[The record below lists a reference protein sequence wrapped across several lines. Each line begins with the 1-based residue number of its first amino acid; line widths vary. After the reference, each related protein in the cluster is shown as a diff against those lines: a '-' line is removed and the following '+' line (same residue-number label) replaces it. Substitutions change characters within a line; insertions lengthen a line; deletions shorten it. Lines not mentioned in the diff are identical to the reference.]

1 MEGSAVLVFK
11 HSHARAVLSP
21 VKDAVDFLAILAAA
35 VKIAAQLK
43 ELQCHLF

>member
-1 MEGSAVLVFK
+1 MEGSAVLFFK

-21 VKDAVDFLAILAAA
+21 VKDAVDFLAFLAA